1 MKKQESILKVSL
13 IIFVFCFLFI
23 SLTTTIQAQ
32 TETETNTEIEY
43 PSFWDMTPPSDLAGW
58 IAYVVKILVFL
69 GVLLAVLQIVWAGVK
84 YTSSSVD
91 PSQKQDA
98 KDRLKYAIIGLIL
111 LFSFFVILQT
121 MSPGF
126 VNVALKE
133 PAPPKEFEIKMPGVK
148 KHPDVPQEWASGGK
162 GQWSFLNPNIEKQW
176 NHLDPDLKWLLGCML
191 QKLPKNPNTQ
201 NTYVRISSISDN
213 TLISPSPTD
222 PNKSVGDELQ
232 NWCDCSKWNPKEHK
246 CSNAPIVG
254 GISCHY
260 GGDKFCRYKKS
271 LSVDMIG
278 NQKDICDTARDCT
291 KAYLENRTGYTYSGD
306 ETICMDDTDNSTATH
321 ISIGNWPIIK
331 AKCDETG
338 AGI

>member
-1 MKKQESILKVSL
+1 MLKNKPKKQESILKISL

-133 PAPPKEFEIKMPGVK
+133 PAPPKEFEIKMPGVINI
-148 KHPDVPQEWASGGK
+148 PGIGAYAPGIGWISGK
-162 GQWSFLNPNIEKQW
+162 GCYLVDSAFRDTSKCSNIDAYVEEIFSKLQRYVKSSKGNLNKKNIRTIITKSCNQGINPNILFAIWSGEQSFRRPEAAMGCGVYGGKNRFPGFEKQ
-176 NHLDPDLKWLLGCML
+176 
-191 QKLPKNPNTQ
+191 
-201 NTYVRISSISDN
+201 I
-213 TLISPSPTD
+213 
-222 PNKSVGDELQ
+222 
-232 NWCDCSKWNPKEHK
+232 DCSLK
-246 CSNAPIVG
+246 CIKKAINNVSPYNKPIGENIFTRLFYSYTETMKQTYQKFGYVADGKNARIIILKILAPEQVE
-254 GISCHY
+254 CE
-260 GGDKFCRYKKS
+260 
-271 LSVDMIG
+271 
-278 NQKDICDTARDCT
+278 KD
-291 KAYLENRTGYTYSGD
+291 
-306 ETICMDDTDNSTATH
+306 
-321 ISIGNWPIIK
+321 
-331 AKCDETG
+331 
-338 AGI
+338 